1 LRTRGAAQPVEDG
14 REVLRAAV
22 SASVAAA
29 PSTVVPS
36 NPKAASAG
44 SAVRDGKFEF

>member
-1 LRTRGAAQPVEDG
+1 MLR
-14 REVLRAAV
+14 AV